1 MKRYYPKQLQN
12 GNWAI
17 HTGVKNVSY
26 YPSTEN
32 SDEKTVQR
40 ACYQRMLGDRFAA
53 VESLYN
59 EAVELGLMEPDCMMD
74 YLC

>member
-1 MKRYYPKQLQN
+1 MKRYYPKQLEN

-17 HTGVKNVSY
+17 HTGVKNVAY

-32 SDEKTVQR
+32 ADEKEVQR
-40 ACYQRMLGDRFAA
+40 ACYQQMMNDRFAA
-53 VESLYN
+53 LESIYL
-59 EAVELGLMEPDCMMD
+59 EAVELGLMEEHQMME